1 MKSEII
7 IFYDGICILCSNAMN
22 FIQRNDKKN
31 LFLFSPLQ
39 SSYAQR
45 TIDPKFIRDMNTVA
59 VMRDGK
65 IFTKSKAAFVILDTL
80 NHPFKYLKFILPNFI
95 TDMLY
100 EFVAKRRY
108 NWFGKKEEC
117 IFPIDNP
124 KFLID

>member
-1 MKSEII
+1 
-7 IFYDGICILCSNAMN
+7 
-22 FIQRNDKKN
+22 
-31 LFLFSPLQ
+31 
-39 SSYAQR
+39 
-45 TIDPKFIRDMNTVA
+45 MNTVA

-80 NHPFKYLKFILPNFI
+80 NHPLKYLKFILPNFI

>member
-7 IFYDGICILCSNAMN
+7 IFYDGICILCSNAMS
-22 FIQRNDKKN
+22 FIQKNDNKN

-45 TIDPKFIRDMNTVA
+45 TIDPKFIGDMNTVV

-65 IFTKSKAAFVILDTL
+65 MFTKSKAAFVVLDTL
-80 NHPFKYLKFILPNFI
+80 NHPLKYLKFILPNFI

-100 EFVAKRRY
+100 KFVAKRRY

>member
-7 IFYDGICILCSNAMN
+7 IFYDGICILCSNAMS

-80 NHPFKYLKFILPNFI
+80 NHPFKYLKFILPNSI